1 MSQIQ
6 LRTINAGTALVA
18 GCVLGLLVGL
28 LIGWVIWPV
37 EWQGAALNELL
48 PEAKAEYLAAVADS
62 YTMYGSP
69 EAAETARRRLAAL
82 DGDLTGEFEA
92 AIAHFSA
99 SNDPD
104 KAVRIS
110 NLSSLAAALGVTLPN
125 LVGATQPDTAAAQT
139 ASEASDAPPAAGQPT
154 GGIGWL
160 RWLSGALLAVV
171 LVLGGAYLLL
181 RLSRREPESMTEVQ
195 EGAFIDNQIAAL
207 RGNDS
212 VAADSVSRYV
222 AGDQATRYDGEELA
236 TANRA
241 VAASQLLAE
250 EPEEYSFDDDPEDYT
265 TMPTLPRGDSGGRA
279 GHYTQFTLEDHTDEE
294 ESDGETA
301 DEDWERALHAPLP
314 DPARRESPPVQV
326 TNASQSNSAT
336 AQPAGTARPAA
347 VTRGTA
353 RYKLLEVYTAHYQ
366 AGIHD
371 YDESHPITD
380 SHSARYIGECG
391 MGVST
396 KNGLLQNNPDQ
407 VVALEVWLFD
417 KTDEKNLGSQT
428 RVLLSEYA
436 VDHNLDQVFL
446 RERQDDPRPF
456 TAQPNVRFQLESQNL
471 LLDCTIVEALYNPS
485 GPGKG
490 TFQSVKV
497 EMAIHKKV

>member
-1 MSQIQ
+1 MSQLQ
-6 LRTINAGTALVA
+6 LRTLNPGAALLAG
-18 GCVLGLLVGL
+18 GVLGLLVGL

-48 PEAKAEYLAAVADS
+48 PEARAEYLAAVAES

-69 EAAETARRRLAAL
+69 EAAATARRRLAAL
-82 DGDLTGEFEA
+82 DRDLQSEFEA

-104 KAVRIS
+104 KVVRIS
-110 NLSSLAAALGVTLPN
+110 NLSNLAAALGVTLPN
-125 LVGATQPDTAAAQT
+125 LVGVTQPPAEVEQGA
-139 ASEASDAPPAAGQPT
+139 PAASTPSASTAGEAT
-154 GGIGWL
+154 GGLGWI
-160 RWLSGALLAVV
+160 RWLFGAIVAIV
-171 LVLGGAYLLL
+171 LVLGGIYFLLL
-181 RLSRREPESMTEVQ
+181 LARRQPEPLDEGQ
-195 EGAFIDNQIAAL
+195 EGELIDNQIATL
-207 RGNDS
+207 REGQGS
-212 VAADSVSRYV
+212 YGPRYV
-222 AGDQATRYDGEELA
+222 AGEQSVGYDNNDQATVRGAIA
-236 TANRA
+236 TSST
-241 VAASQLLAE
+241 VAD

-265 TMPTLPRGDSGGRA
+265 TMPTLPHGDTAGRTR
-279 GHYTQFTLEDHTDEE
+279 HYTQFHLERPVDEE
-294 ESDGETA
+294 ESGETA
-301 DEDWERALHAPLP
+301 DEAWERALHT
-314 DPARRESPPVQV
+314 PASTPALSEPP
-326 TNASQSNSAT
+326 
-336 AQPAGTARPAA
+336 PAGSANAQQASAARPAA
-347 VTRGTA
+347 LTRGA
-353 RYKLLEVYTAHYQ
+353 SRYKLLEVYTAHYQ
-366 AGIHD
+366 AGIHE

-380 SHSARYIGECG
+380 PYSARYIGECG

-396 KNGLLQNNPDQ
+396 KSGLLQNNPDQ

-436 VDHNLDQVFL
+436 IDHNLDQAFL

-471 LLDCTIVEALYNPS
+471 MLDCTIVEALYKPS

-497 EMAIHKKV
+497 EMAVHKKA

>member
-1 MSQIQ
+1 MSQLQ
-6 LRTINAGTALVA
+6 LRTLNAGTALAA
-18 GCVLGLLVGL
+18 GGVLGLLVGL

-37 EWQGAALNELL
+37 EWQGAGLNELL
-48 PEAKAEYLAAVADS
+48 PEARAEYLAAVAES
-62 YTMYGSP
+62 YTMYSSP
-69 EAAETARRRLAAL
+69 EAAATARRRLATL
-82 DGDLTGEFEA
+82 DSDLRGEFEA

-125 LVGATQPDTAAAQT
+125 LVGVTQPAPVVEQSTPATTDAA
-139 ASEASDAPPAAGQPT
+139 PAVGQSA

-160 RWLSGALLAVV
+160 RWLSGALIAIV

-181 RLSRREPESMTEVQ
+181 FLARRQPVPVDEAQ
-195 EGAFIDNQIAAL
+195 EGALIDNQIASL
-207 RGNDS
+207 RGHDS
-212 VAADSVSRYV
+212 TAAGLGPRYV
-222 AGDQATRYDGEELA
+222 AGDIATRYDSEEL
-236 TANRA
+236 TTVSRA
-241 VAASQLLAE
+241 VAATQPLAE

-265 TMPTLPRGDSGGRA
+265 TMPTLPRGDSTGRA
-279 GHYTQFTLEDHTDEE
+279 SHYTQFTLERHSDEE
-294 ESDGETA
+294 EPTGETA
-301 DEDWERALHAPLP
+301 DENWERALNPP
-314 DPARRESPPVQV
+314 GMDPALRESPPVRV
-326 TNASQSNSAT
+326 TNTSPFNNVT
-336 AQPAGTARPAA
+336 AQPGGPARPTAGM
-347 VTRGTA
+347 RGIS

-380 SHSARYIGECG
+380 PHSARYIGECG

-396 KNGLLQNNPDQ
+396 KHGLLPNHPDQ

-436 VDHNLDQVFL
+436 IDHNLDQVFL
-446 RERQDDPRPF
+446 REREDDPRPF

-497 EMAIHKKV
+497 EMAVHKKS

>member
-1 MSQIQ
+1 MSQFQ
-6 LRTINAGTALVA
+6 LRTLNPVAALVA
-18 GCVLGLLVGL
+18 GGVLGLLVGL
-28 LIGWVIWPV
+28 LIGWVVWPV
-37 EWQGAALNELL
+37 EWQGAGLDELL
-48 PEAKAEYLAAVADS
+48 PEARAEYLAAVAES

-69 EAAETARRRLAAL
+69 EAAATARRRLAAL
-82 DGDLTGEFEA
+82 DGDLQSEFEA

-125 LVGATQPDTAAAQT
+125 LVGVTQPPAEV
-139 ASEASDAPPAAGQPT
+139 EAGAPAAGTGAAPGAAEAA
-154 GGIGWL
+154 GGIGWV
-160 RWLSGALLAVV
+160 RWLLGALFAVV

-181 RLSRREPESMTEVQ
+181 LLARRQPEPLAESQ
-195 EGAFIDNQIAAL
+195 EGELIDHQIASL
-207 RGNDS
+207 RANPDS
-212 VAADSVSRYV
+212 AGPRYV
-222 AGDQATRYDGEELA
+222 AGDETTRYDHEELA
-236 TANRA
+236 RVLTTTQG
-241 VAASQLLAE
+241 VAE

-265 TMPTLPRGDSGGRA
+265 TMPTLPPGDSTGRSR
-279 GHYTQFTLEDHTDEE
+279 HYTQFTLERSADGDEE
-294 ESDGETA
+294 RGETA
-301 DEDWERALHAPLP
+301 GDDWERALHAPGAS
-314 DPARRESPPVQV
+314 PALDQPPPIRL
-326 TNASQSNSAT
+326 TNSQQSNNVT
-336 AQPAGTARPAA
+336 PQPANTARPTA

-366 AGIHD
+366 AGIHE

-417 KTDEKNLGSQT
+417 KTDEKNMGSQT

-436 VDHNLDQVFL
+436 IDHNLDQTFL

-471 LLDCTIVEALYNPS
+471 MLDCTIVEALYKPS

-497 EMAIHKKV
+497 EMAVHKKA